1 MAETALSRLQDR
13 LFRVT
18 EIFRTLQQENAGLKQ
33 QIQDLTQDLEEL
45 KKDNDAKQ
53 ELMERLENDRLKI
66 RTRVETILKQ
76 IATLEEPT
84 RESSL

>member
-1 MAETALSRLQDR
+1 MAETALCRLQDR
-13 LFRVT
+13 LFRVR
-18 EIFRTLQQENAGLKQ
+18 EIFRTLQEENASLKQ
-33 QIQDLTQDLEEL
+33 RIQELTRDLEEL

-76 IATLEEPT
+76 IAILEEPT